1 MVGGRGRPV
10 MLDSE
15 VRSPGEGRGLLVSPG
30 AGRSPHGGGG
40 HSLEFLRRPGH
51 FLLNL
56 WNQVS

>member
-30 AGRSPHGGGG
+30 AGRAPHGGGG
-40 HSLEFLRRPGH
+40 HSLSSCGDLATSF
-51 FLLNL
+51 
-56 WNQVS
+56 